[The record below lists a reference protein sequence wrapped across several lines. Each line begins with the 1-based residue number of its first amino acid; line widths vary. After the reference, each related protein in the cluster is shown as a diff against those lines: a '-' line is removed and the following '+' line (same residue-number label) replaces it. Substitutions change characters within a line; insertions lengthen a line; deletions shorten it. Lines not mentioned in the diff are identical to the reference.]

1 MDVLRIGRTDP
12 LRGLHSASFPAQA
25 GKSKQRDGPGKPE
38 KASLSGDGTAFR
50 ISYDKDIG
58 RTMVQIFDT
67 ESGKVVRQLP
77 PEDVV
82 AFLKRFRK
90 VVPQFIDTT
99 V

>member
-1 MDVLRIGRTDP
+1 MDVLRIGRTDL
-12 LRGLHSASFPAQA
+12 LRGLHSETFPAQA

-38 KASLSGDGTAFR
+38 KVSLSGVDTAFR